1 MHSGTVIHDAG
12 LQPAAFRTVMTHHA
26 ASVAILTVADGPSV
40 RGVTLSS
47 LISLSLDPPLVL
59 FALHRGSS
67 MLPLLDRGPFGLT
80 VLSDSQRHIAEALA
94 RPDRPAVPTCWLEC
108 PKRGSEAATIA
119 AGAVQLTAAL
129 LGRWNAGDHVCISAR
144 VLSGT
149 SNERSPL
156 LHFRRNF
163 AALQH
168 LRDCVDKTPT
178 TLASLSE

>member
-12 LQPAAFRTVMTHHA
+12 LAPATFRTVMANHA
-26 ASVAILTVADGPSV
+26 ASVAVLTVADGPLV

-47 LISLSLDPPLVL
+47 LVSLSLEPPLVL

-67 MLPLLDRGPFGLT
+67 MLPLVDRGPFGLT
-80 VLSDSQRHIAEALA
+80 VLSDSQRHIAEVLA
-94 RPDRPAVPTCWLEC
+94 RPDRPAVPTCWLDR
-108 PKRGSEAATIA
+108 PKRDTDAATIA

-144 VLSGT
+144 ALSGT

-156 LHFRRNF
+156 LHFRRDF
-163 AALQH
+163 AVLQPM
-168 LRDCVDKTPT
+168 RKCADMTPAS
-178 TLASLSE
+178 LASLCE

>member
-1 MHSGTVIHDAG
+1 MHRGTVIHHAG
-12 LQPAAFRTVMTHHA
+12 LDPAAFRTVMTNHA
-26 ASVAILTVADGPSV
+26 ASVAILTVADGPSI

-47 LISLSLDPPLVL
+47 LISLSLDPPSVL
-59 FALHRGSS
+59 FALHRRSS

-94 RPDRPAVPTCWLEC
+94 RPDRSVVPTCWLDR

-129 LGRWNAGDHVCISAR
+129 LGRWSEGDHVCISAR

-156 LHFRRNF
+156 LHFRRDF
-163 AALQH
+163 AALKH
-168 LRDCVDKTPT
+168 MRERVDKTPST
-178 TLASLSE
+178 HASLSK

>member
-12 LQPAAFRTVMTHHA
+12 QEPAAFRTVMTNHA
-26 ASVAILTVADGPSV
+26 ASVSILTVADGPSV

-80 VLSDSQRHIAEALA
+80 VLSDLQRHIAEALA
-94 RPDRPAVPTCWLEC
+94 RPDRPAVPTCWLDR
-108 PKRGSEAATIA
+108 PKPGIDAATIA
-119 AGAVQLTAAL
+119 GGAVQLTAAL
-129 LGRWNAGDHVCISAR
+129 VGHWNAGDHVCISAR
-144 VLSGT
+144 VLSGA

-156 LHFRRNF
+156 LHFRRDF
-163 AALQH
+163 AALRH
-168 LRDCVDKTPT
+168 MRDCADMTPT
-178 TLASLSE
+178 SLAGLSE